1 MGKIKNNY
9 HHFKKR
15 LKQRYDISI
24 NRAIYRNLCKQ
35 IKNNSSICLG
45 RQSSSKTVHQVNL
58 NNDKLENNKLIVVYS
73 SSSNNIVTVLY
84 PSKNYRL
91 Q

>member
-1 MGKIKNNY
+1 M
-9 HHFKKR
+9 
-15 LKQRYDISI
+15 
-24 NRAIYRNLCKQ
+24 Q
-35 IKNNSSICLG
+35 IKNNVSVCLG

-58 NNDKLENNKLIVVYS
+58 NNEKLENNKLIVVYS

-84 PSKNYRL
+84 PCRSYKF